1 MTAPP
6 LNEIEV
12 SNDSA
17 GIAQAGTSDVSES
30 SEESLKRE
38 VESKKAEIESQSKR
52 IRLLE
57 REKID
62 PLSLTTVEIKKKIQ
76 TDKK

>member
-12 SNDSA
+12 ATGSA

-62 PLSLTTVEIKKKIQ
+62 PLSLTAVEIKKKIQ